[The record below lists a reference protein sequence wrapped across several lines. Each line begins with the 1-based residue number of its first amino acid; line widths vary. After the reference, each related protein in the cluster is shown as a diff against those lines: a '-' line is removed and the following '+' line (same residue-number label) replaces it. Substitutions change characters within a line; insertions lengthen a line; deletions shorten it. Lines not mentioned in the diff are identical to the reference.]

1 MPHRIVDAEASL
13 RIAAPHVVIP
23 KFVDPL
29 PSDGQQRR
37 ILLHDRFGL
46 ADQLLT
52 LLGIDFPVD
61 LRR

>member
-1 MPHRIVDAEASL
+1 MPHHIVDAEGFV
-13 RIAAPHVVIP
+13 RIAALHVAVP

-37 ILLHDRFGL
+37 VSFHDRFGS
-46 ADQLLT
+46 ADQILT

-61 LRR
+61 LCR